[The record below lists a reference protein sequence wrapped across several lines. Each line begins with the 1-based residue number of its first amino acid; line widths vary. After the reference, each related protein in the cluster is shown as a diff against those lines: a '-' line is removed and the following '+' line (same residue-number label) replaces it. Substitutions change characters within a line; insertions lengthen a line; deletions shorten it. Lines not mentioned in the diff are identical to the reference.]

1 MADGRTT
8 SRALEAELT
17 SSARSPLPGDL
28 HSFIGANLEPTG
40 TTANRSRIGQFLPTD
55 P

>member
-1 MADGRTT
+1 MASGRTE

-28 HSFIGANLEPTG
+28 HPFIAAHPGSTG
-40 TTANRSRIGQFLPTD
+40 TIADRSRIAQFLPTD